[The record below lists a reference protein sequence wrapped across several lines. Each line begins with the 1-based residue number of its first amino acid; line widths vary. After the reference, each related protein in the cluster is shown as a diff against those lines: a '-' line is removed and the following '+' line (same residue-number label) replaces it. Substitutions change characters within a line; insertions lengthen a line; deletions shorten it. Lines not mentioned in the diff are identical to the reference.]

1 MRPRFFTE
9 RLHHRV
15 TFGAALLV
23 TLGAV
28 AASQAH
34 FVVSRRSLRALIAES
49 DLVVDARVVEVEK
62 LVAIE
67 GADQWVRR
75 PPSVE
80 VLDVIKGPAAKR
92 DRIAFAQHGHGTAE
106 LELGQRALV
115 FLRNIARSREL
126 QPVAVSGKVQW
137 YSAREHHDDW
147 VLSSDSRQSILA
159 AARRYA
165 LIEEMLPERR
175 DAALRKI
182 TVNLLASP
190 SPRLAKSA
198 LRDLVS
204 LPDAPLVDPG
214 DVPRLRRVIDSA
226 QTPIETRIGLLAE
239 LERRRLLDGTP
250 HWLRLLRTT
259 RGLERLAVIR
269 AAGLRPSAQVQEELR
284 KILFEPDVG
293 AASAAAVALGS
304 RGNAAAVAPLT
315 KALHSGEVRL
325 ALAAIRG
332 LGRIGTPEARAA
344 IDAAA
349 AAHPDPAVRRR
360 AQAEARLLE
369 EQAR

>member
-1 MRPRFFTE
+1 LRRRFFTE
-9 RLHHRV
+9 RLQHRA
-15 TFGAALLV
+15 TFGVALLV
-23 TLGAV
+23 VLGAV

-62 LVAIE
+62 LVAVE
-67 GADQWVRR
+67 GLDQWIRR

-80 VLDVIKGPAAKR
+80 VLGVIKGPAVKR
-92 DRIAFAQHGHGTAE
+92 ERIAFAQHGHGTAE
-106 LELGQRALV
+106 LGLGQRALV
-115 FLRNIARSREL
+115 FLRSIARSREL
-126 QPVAVSGKVQW
+126 QPVAASGEVQW

-147 VLSSDSRQSILA
+147 VLSSESRRSILA

-165 LIEEMLPERR
+165 LIEEMLPEQR

-204 LPDAPLVDPG
+204 LPDAPLVAPAD
-214 DVPRLRRVIDSA
+214 LIKLKKVIDGVQA
-226 QTPIETRIGLLAE
+226 PIEIRIGLLAE
-239 LERRRLLDGTP
+239 LERRGLLEGTS

-259 RGLERLAVIR
+259 RGPERLAVIP
-269 AAGLRPSAQVQEELR
+269 AAGLRRSAPVQEELR
-284 KILFEPDVG
+284 KILFEPDVS

-315 KALHSGEVRL
+315 KALHSGEARL
-325 ALAAIRG
+325 ALAAIRS

-369 EQAR
+369 D

>member
-1 MRPRFFTE
+1 LRRRFFIE
-9 RLHHRV
+9 RLHRRV
-15 TFGAALLV
+15 AFGVALLV
-23 TLGAV
+23 ALGAV
-28 AASQAH
+28 ATSQAH

-49 DLVVDARVVEVEK
+49 DLVVHARVVEVEK
-62 LVAIE
+62 LVAVE
-67 GADQWVRR
+67 GTEQWVRR

-80 VLDVIKGPAAKR
+80 VLDIIKGPAAKR
-92 DRIAFAQHGHGTAE
+92 ERIAFAQHGHGTAE
-106 LELGQRALV
+106 LDLGQRALV

-126 QPVAVSGKVQW
+126 QPLAASGEVRW

-147 VLSSDSRQSILA
+147 VLSPDSQQSILA

-165 LIEEMLPERR
+165 LIEEMLPEQR

-204 LPDAPLVDPG
+204 LPDAPLVAPD
-214 DVPRLRRVIDSA
+214 DLPRLKKVIDGA

-239 LERRRLLDGTP
+239 LERRGLLDGTP
-250 HWLRLLRTT
+250 YWLRLLRTT
-259 RGLERLAVIR
+259 RGRERLAVIP
-269 AAGLRPSAQVQEELR
+269 AAGLRRSAPVQEELE
-284 KILFEPDVG
+284 KILFEPDVS

-304 RGNAAAVAPLT
+304 QGNATAVAPLT
-315 KALHSGEVRL
+315 KALHSGEARL
-325 ALAAIRG
+325 AMAAIRS

-369 EQAR
+369 GQAR